1 MARTLIDGADQI
13 EAGSIIRASIN
24 TATTGSALLTKLIA
38 GTGLTLTQTGVDGGT
53 GDVTASVSYGT
64 IAGTAAQG
72 NDSRITGALSA
83 SAAASTY
90 APIASPTFT
99 GSVGSNGSV
108 FINWDF
114 PALVL
119 SPTSSSNLQRWRLV
133 GGQNGARDGSLIIQH
148 TTDNFVANFTN
159 SIVCD
164 TAGNVTLP
172 AGLSVGGWASAPSF
186 STAGS
191 GVGFAVLFV
200 GNATGTG
207 YISFY
212 DASNVRQGYIGY
224 ATASGQIQLENEGTA
239 TGYNVTG
246 NLTVAGTTTLTTLSA
261 ATSAAI
267 TGLTTTNPVVDANA
281 NAAAPTTG
289 TTVTIAA
296 TTSHQII
303 NPSGTLAALTVVSP
317 AAPSLGTNAVQSLD
331 ILFTQAITALTWTAG
346 SGTTFGGAAM
356 PTSCAAGVCVRLLW
370 VQSLSKWLHT
380 IVV

>member
-108 FINWDF
+108 
-114 PALVL
+114 
-119 SPTSSSNLQRWRLV
+119 
-133 GGQNGARDGSLIIQH
+133 
-148 TTDNFVANFTN
+148 
-159 SIVCD
+159 C
-164 TAGNVTLP
+164 
-172 AGLSVGGWASAPSF
+172 APSF

-191 GVGFAVLFV
+191 GVGYAVLFV
-200 GNATGTG
+200 GNATNTG

-224 ATASGQIQLENEGTA
+224 AAASGQIQLENEGTA

-246 NLTVAGTTTLTTLSA
+246 NLTVAGTTTLS
-261 ATSAAI
+261 
-267 TGLTTTNPVVDANA
+267 GLRPPQTPWWT
-281 NAAAPTTG
+281 PT
-289 TTVTIAA
+289 
-296 TTSHQII
+296 
-303 NPSGTLAALTVVSP
+303 
-317 AAPSLGTNAVQSLD
+317 
-331 ILFTQAITALTWTAG
+331 
-346 SGTTFGGAAM
+346 
-356 PTSCAAGVCVRLLW
+356 PTPPRRQPGPR
-370 VQSLSKWLHT
+370 
-380 IVV
+380 